1 MPADISFLPVG
12 ISKLPPL
19 MIFEKTSV
27 YPAILMKFE
36 GVTRI
41 EEQHIMQNTT
51 ARKRYPEF
59 EKLLEFD
66 LDLTSLKESSWL
78 SLVPAFRL
86 KGRGLLMEVLER
98 LSPSSRIFLALF

>member
-1 MPADISFLPVG
+1 VPADISFLPVG

-51 ARKRYPEF
+51 ARKR
-59 EKLLEFD
+59 
-66 LDLTSLKESSWL
+66 
-78 SLVPAFRL
+78 
-86 KGRGLLMEVLER
+86 
-98 LSPSSRIFLALF
+98 